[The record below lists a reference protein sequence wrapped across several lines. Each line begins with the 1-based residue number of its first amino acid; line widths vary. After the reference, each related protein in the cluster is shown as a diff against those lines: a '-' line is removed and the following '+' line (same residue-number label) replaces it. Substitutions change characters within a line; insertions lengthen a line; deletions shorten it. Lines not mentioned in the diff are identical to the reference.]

1 MAPTNDDVQ
10 TTIAEVVEMSGE
22 TSVLNSTTMS
32 DSSMSFD
39 NGSNI
44 GGNLDQNVTDDNF
57 EDFLE
62 TMGADFKWYL
72 DNRVTILLVNYYV
85 RVSY

>member
-22 TSVLNSTTMS
+22 ISVLNSTTMT
-32 DSSMSFD
+32 DSSMSFE

-44 GGNLDQNVTDDNF
+44 GGNLDQNVTGDNF